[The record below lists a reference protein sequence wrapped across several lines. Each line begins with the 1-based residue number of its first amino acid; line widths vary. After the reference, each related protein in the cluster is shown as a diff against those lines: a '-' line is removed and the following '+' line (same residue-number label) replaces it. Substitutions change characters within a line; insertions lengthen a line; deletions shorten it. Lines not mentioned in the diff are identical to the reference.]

1 VKGLKNFNPEGF
13 AAGLRRAF
21 EVKPYPGDTPAV
33 RSAVLEAIRELKDDG
48 RHAFGLYLGNGN
60 YRVLVLRQEELMD
73 ARQAPQQS
81 APLHA
86 AGQDH
91 SQAWRRLDVSILH
104 RLILEEH
111 LGITPERLE
120 AEANVEYVH
129 DFPHAI
135 QEAADRVGAGQG
147 QALFL
152 MNPTSVAEVQAVA
165 AQRERMPQKSTFFYP
180 KIYAGMVFYSMD
192 A

>member
-1 VKGLKNFNPEGF
+1 
-13 AAGLRRAF
+13 
-21 EVKPYPGDTPAV
+21 
-33 RSAVLEAIRELKDDG
+33 
-48 RHAFGLYLGNGN
+48 
-60 YRVLVLRQEELMD
+60 MD
-73 ARQAPQQS
+73 AR
-81 APLHA
+81 
-86 AGQDH
+86 QDH

-111 LGITPERLE
+111 MGITPERLE
-120 AEANVEYVH
+120 AEANVEYIH

-135 QEAADRVGAGQG
+135 QEAADRVAAGEC

-180 KIYAGMVFYSMD
+180 EDLYGHGILLHGRVGSAHNRNLTRNRNRR
-192 A
+192 